1 MPLNIDKKYAD
12 LEAVNTRFN
21 DDLQR
26 HIDGTLPI
34 NYIYQLGYP
43 KEILLSAWVESLP
56 MELSAARL
64 SLKSSKDYH
73 SCHPFDIS
81 AIKNLPIA
89 VNKPI
94 AVFSDAHISDGRIIL
109 TELVYNADNFVVAVR
124 KRKDKNHRKIE
135 VETNSIRTIYPK
147 NQLHGIMGWFN
158 SKENFLRWVDK
169 EKALRFISIQS
180 PSRIADGN
188 KGRAINNAINKINGF
203 RNPVDP

>member
-1 MPLNIDKKYAD
+1 MNIDKKYAD

-26 HIDGTLPI
+26 HINGTLPI
-34 NYIYQLGYP
+34 NHIYQLGYP
-43 KEILLSAWVESLP
+43 EDILLSAGVERLP

-64 SLKSSKDYH
+64 SLKASEDYH

-94 AVFSDAHISDGRIIL
+94 AVFSDANISDGRVIL
-109 TELVYNADNFVVAVR
+109 TELVYNANNFVVAVR

-147 NQLHGIMGWFN
+147 NQLQGIMGWFN
-158 SKENFLRWVDK
+158 SKDNLLRWVDK

-188 KGRAINNAINKINGF
+188 KGRAINNAINRISDF
-203 RNPVDP
+203 QNPSYP

>member
-1 MPLNIDKKYAD
+1 MSLNIDKKYAD
-12 LEAVNTRFN
+12 FEAVNARFN

-34 NYIYQLGYP
+34 NHIYKLGYP
-43 KEILLSAWVESLP
+43 GDILLSAGVESLP

-94 AVFSDAHISDGRIIL
+94 AVFSDTHISDGRIIL
-109 TELVYNADNFVVAVR
+109 TELVYNTDNFVVAVR
-124 KRKDKNHRKIE
+124 KRKDKIHRKIE

-188 KGRAINNAINKINGF
+188 KGRAINNAINKINNF
-203 RNPVDP
+203 QNPFYP